1 VLLVDDDEMVRGV
14 TRMSLEKMGCRVL
27 TAKDGVDGLNLFRQ
41 HLEKVDLVLLDMTMP
56 RMSGEET
63 FHQMRR
69 LKSSVKVLLTSGYN
83 EQEST
88 NRFTGKGLAGFIQKP
103 FTPSELAPQAA
114 SHPAGQVLASAGRRE
129 MVLRGQPDVNIFT
142 GYFAGDCP

>member
-1 VLLVDDDEMVRGV
+1 MVV
-14 TRMSLEKMGCRVL
+14 
-27 TAKDGVDGLNLFRQ
+27 
-41 HLEKVDLVLLDMTMP
+41 LDMTMP

-69 LKSSVKVLLTSGYN
+69 LKPNVKVLLTSGYN

-103 FTPSELAPQAA
+103 FTPSEL
-114 SHPAGQVLASAGRRE
+114 
-129 MVLRGQPDVNIFT
+129 RGKLQSILPEKF
-142 GYFAGDCP
+142 